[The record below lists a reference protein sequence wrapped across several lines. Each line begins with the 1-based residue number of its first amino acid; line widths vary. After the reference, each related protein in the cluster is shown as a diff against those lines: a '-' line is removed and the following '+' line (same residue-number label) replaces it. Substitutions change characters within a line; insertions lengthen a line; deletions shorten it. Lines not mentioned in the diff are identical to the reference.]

1 MFLGDSLT
9 EILPAAGLLL
19 AIAIV
24 GCVIIL
30 KVRKKF
36 KRSPSNPI
44 AFSLGELKKLHED
57 GAITL
62 EEYQRAK
69 QSIIDST
76 QRTTTDS
83 QERPS
88 ITP

>member
-19 AIAIV
+19 AFAIV
-24 GCVIIL
+24 GSVIIL
-30 KVRKKF
+30 RLRKKF
-36 KRSPSNPI
+36 KSPPRNPI
-44 AFSLGELKKLHED
+44 AFSLGELKKLHKD

-62 EEYQRAK
+62 EEYERAK

-76 QRTTTDS
+76 KRSTTDS
-83 QERPS
+83 Q
-88 ITP
+88 